1 MDRMFEAECSGA
13 HTTRHAGGDIK
24 KIATYLR
31 AEKVTKEVENRQGW
45 SFTNPHTLGYA
56 RVAEGKLDAYLH
68 EEEES
73 SDDAEQDLQGEID
86 INYELSDPF

>member
-1 MDRMFEAECSGA
+1 M
-13 HTTRHAGGDIK
+13 
-24 KIATYLR
+24 
-31 AEKVTKEVENRQGW
+31 ENCQGW
-45 SFTNPHTLGYA
+45 SFINPHTLGYA
-56 RVAEGKLDAYLH
+56 KVAEGKLDAYLH